1 MRQIRQ
7 LTTLSAK
14 SWMLIHK
21 DFAATQAEEDPDN
34 LPAVAE
40 IVDKKVDAAVD
51 GEEEVTNQ
59 E

>member
-1 MRQIRQ
+1 
-7 LTTLSAK
+7 
-14 SWMLIHK
+14 MLIHK

-51 GEEEVTNQ
+51 GDEEVTNQ
-59 E
+59 EQL

>member
-1 MRQIRQ
+1 MRQISH
-7 LTTLSAK
+7 LTTLSAQ
-14 SWMLIHK
+14 SSVLIHW
-21 DFAATQAEEDPDN
+21 DFAATQAEEDSDN

>member
-1 MRQIRQ
+1 MRQISH
-7 LTTLSAK
+7 LTTLSTQ
-14 SWMLIHK
+14 SWALIHK
-21 DFAATQAEEDPDN
+21 DFTAAQAEEDSDN

-40 IVDKKVDAAVD
+40 IVDKKDDAAVD

>member
-1 MRQIRQ
+1 MRQIRH
-7 LTTLSAK
+7 LTTLSAQN
-14 SWMLIHK
+14 WVLIYK
-21 DFAATQAEEDPDN
+21 DFTAAQAEEDSDN